1 MFKIDYIKLIYLD
14 NSVEPTIYKFKG
26 VNYIYGT
33 NNVGKTAMVKVVD
46 FVTAKDDF
54 DIKSYD
60 GLDNIEAIETCLVH
74 DSDTLFLKR
83 TKDNIYSY
91 KKSEDSQ
98 YVETSD
104 ELYKKEIT
112 YFINRGENVFLEDF
126 YQYSN
131 EHLTCRA
138 FSFLNFL
145 NEKDLGN
152 ISNLFMSTDSYYNQ
166 SRIRKLISFLFNYK
180 NIKRITELEKENE
193 RLEKEIKEYANNLS
207 KYNYFFKLIQMN
219 MSDLQLDATDS
230 LEEMKMSF
238 IKFKRGYLRDSQNSK
253 TPKGDLALLMRIS
266 CALSEEIKY
275 QKNLLNQSTNLKS
288 RNERAGKLLTAFREI
303 LNYDDSYFKYIEKID
318 AILEKQLQEND
329 ILSLKDFTKTIEAIE
344 KKKYKIDQQ
353 IKECSNGLNKF
364 EYEEVLKKIGII
376 EQSFEEISLI
386 RGIQEIKGKEEIL
399 SKNKKEIQKL
409 SKEFDNSILD
419 KFNAW
424 INNEYKELKDVT
436 FSIEDNNLSGFKIK
450 FNPIAVSISGEKLVE
465 KGEKKESLTYNPG
478 SNARMTTWQILAYLG
493 LFNIIDAYFNGLPI
507 MKFIFIDGFNQP
519 FDETESCY
527 PNVCELIKR
536 ISNNLGV
543 QLFIVSTRNIKCDD
557 NEKFIDIS
565 NGFNKMHNKL
575 IE

>member
-33 NNVGKTAMVKVVD
+33 NNVGKTALVKVVD

-98 YVETSD
+98 YVETLD
-104 ELYKKEIT
+104 DLYKKEIT

-152 ISNLFMSTDSYYNQ
+152 ISNLFMSADSYYNQ

-193 RLEKEIKEYANNLS
+193 RLEKDIKEYANNLS

-219 MSDLQLDATDS
+219 MSDLQLDVTDS

-253 TPKGDLALLMRIS
+253 IPKGDLAILMRIS

-288 RNERAGKLLTAFREI
+288 RNERAGKLLMAFREI

-386 RGIQEIKGKEEIL
+386 RGLQEIKEKEEIL

-493 LFNIIDAYFNGLPI
+493 LFNIIATFFKGLPI
-507 MKFIFIDGFNQP
+507 MKFMFIDGLNQP

-527 PNVCELIKR
+527 PNVCELIKK
-536 ISNNLGV
+536 ISISLGV

-565 NGFNKMHNKL
+565 DGFNKMHNKNQ
-575 IE
+575 

>member
-14 NSVEPTIYKFKG
+14 NSVEPTVYKFKG

-74 DSDTLFLKR
+74 DNDTLFLKR

-91 KKSEDSQ
+91 KKSGDSQ

-104 ELYKKEIT
+104 DLYKKEIT

-152 ISNLFMSTDSYYNQ
+152 ISNLFMSADSYYNQ

-193 RLEKEIKEYANNLS
+193 RLEKDIKEYANNLS

-219 MSDLQLDATDS
+219 MSDLQLDVTDS

-253 TPKGDLALLMRIS
+253 IPKGDLAILMRIS

-288 RNERAGKLLTAFREI
+288 RNERAGKLLMAFREI

-386 RGIQEIKGKEEIL
+386 RGLQEIKEKEEIL

-493 LFNIIDAYFNGLPI
+493 LFNIIATFFKGLPI
-507 MKFIFIDGFNQP
+507 MKFMFIDGLNQP

-527 PNVCELIKR
+527 PNVCELIKK
-536 ISNNLGV
+536 ISISLGV

-565 NGFNKMHNKL
+565 DGFNKMHNKNQ
-575 IE
+575 

>member
-1 MFKIDYIKLIYLD
+1 MFKIEYIKLIYI
-14 NSVEPTIYKFKG
+14 NNKVEPTKYEFKG
-26 VNYIYGT
+26 INYIYGT

-46 FVTAKDDF
+46 FVMAKDEF
-54 DIKSYD
+54 DLKTYE
-60 GLDNIEAIETCLVH
+60 GLDNIEAVEACLIH
-74 DSDTLFLKR
+74 DGDTLFLQR

-91 KKSEDSQ
+91 KKSKESQ

-104 ELYKKEIT
+104 DLYKKEIT

-126 YQYSN
+126 YKYSN

-152 ISNLFMSTDSYYNQ
+152 ISNLFMSTDTYYNQ
-166 SRIRKLISFLFNYK
+166 ARIRKLISFVFNYK

-193 RLEKEIKEYANNLS
+193 RLEKEIKEYSNNIS
-207 KYNYFFKLIQMN
+207 KYNYFLKLIQTN
-219 MSDLQLDATDS
+219 MSELQLDATDN
-230 LEEMKMSF
+230 LEEMRSSF
-238 IKFKRGYLRDSQNSK
+238 IKFKKGYLRDKQNSK

-288 RNERAGKLLTAFREI
+288 RNERANKLLGAFKEI
-303 LNYDDSYFKYIEKID
+303 LKYDESYSKYIEEINS
-318 AILEKQLQEND
+318 ILEKNIQEND
-329 ILSLKDFTKTIEAIE
+329 ILSLKDFTKTIETIE

-353 IKECSNGLNKF
+353 IKECSVGLNKF
-364 EYEEVLKKIGII
+364 EYEEVLKKIGVI

-386 RGIQEIKGKEEIL
+386 RGVQEIKEKEELL

-409 SKEFDNSILD
+409 SKEFDSSILD
-419 KFNAW
+419 KFNVW

-436 FSIEDNNLSGFKIK
+436 FSIEDLALLGFKIK

-465 KGEKKESLTYNPG
+465 KGEKKESFTYNPG

-493 LFNIIDAYFNGLPI
+493 LFNIIATFFKGLPI
-507 MKFIFIDGFNQP
+507 MKFMFIDGLNQP

-527 PNVCELIKR
+527 PNVCELIKK
-536 ISNNLGV
+536 ISISLGV

-565 NGFNKMHNKL
+565 DGFNKMHNKV

>member
-14 NSVEPTIYKFKG
+14 NSVEPTVYKFKG

-74 DSDTLFLKR
+74 DNDTLFLKR

-104 ELYKKEIT
+104 DLYKKEIT

-152 ISNLFMSTDSYYNQ
+152 ISNLFMSADSYYNQ

-207 KYNYFFKLIQMN
+207 KYNYFFKSIQMN
-219 MSDLQLDATDS
+219 MSDLQLDVTDS

-288 RNERAGKLLTAFREI
+288 RNERAGKLLMAFREI

-376 EQSFEEISLI
+376 EQFFEEISLI
-386 RGIQEIKGKEEIL
+386 RGIQEIKEKEEIL

-409 SKEFDNSILD
+409 SKEFDTSILD

-493 LFNIIDAYFNGLPI
+493 LFNIIATFFKGLPI
-507 MKFIFIDGFNQP
+507 MKFIFIDGLNQP

-527 PNVCELIKR
+527 PNVCELIKK
-536 ISNNLGV
+536 ISIRLGV

-565 NGFNKMHNKL
+565 DGFNKMHNKNQ
-575 IE
+575 

>member
-33 NNVGKTAMVKVVD
+33 NNVGKTALVKVVD

-98 YVETSD
+98 YVETLD
-104 ELYKKEIT
+104 DLYKKEIT

-152 ISNLFMSTDSYYNQ
+152 ISNLFMSADSYYNQ
-166 SRIRKLISFLFNYK
+166 SCIRKLISFLFNYK

-193 RLEKEIKEYANNLS
+193 RLEKDIKEYANNLS

-219 MSDLQLDATDS
+219 MSDLQLDVTDS

-253 TPKGDLALLMRIS
+253 IPKGDLAILMRIS

-288 RNERAGKLLTAFREI
+288 RNERAGKLLMAFREI

-386 RGIQEIKGKEEIL
+386 RGLQEIKEKEEIL

-493 LFNIIDAYFNGLPI
+493 LFNIIATFFKGLPI
-507 MKFIFIDGFNQP
+507 MKFMFIDGLNQP

-527 PNVCELIKR
+527 PNVCELIKK
-536 ISNNLGV
+536 ISISLGV

-565 NGFNKMHNKL
+565 DGFNKMHNKNQ
-575 IE
+575 